1 MQIDILRPAIFS
13 QAVSGLS
20 LKRIGHSRYMLM
32 MIILITSIHGRSQT
46 SSITGQFIE
55 SLSSFFIGDLP
66 SPVCGPYA
74 RGYVCAEG
82 WFGTSCGTSDLKI
95 LIPQK
100 IAELE
105 AESPEKFLKATA
117 GVPYKVRFRITQGS
131 QYVINIPLG
140 GTTPVFISS
149 DGGAT
154 FEPGQS
160 YAVLTEIN
168 GDYNFEV
175 TLRFPRGTAA
185 GAVVFQVRQDF
196 YLGGPKYVINSVIIP
211 VYVVGPIHPEQE
223 TPILGTTLDPQIPY
237 MILHDPP
244 GDGSSA
250 SFQDNK
256 TTCRSRE
263 TQYARDESNMF
274 HGSAKLGVK
283 GSIGL
288 IANVDYEIYVEFKGS
303 ANVGDVGILATT
315 DQVCVSTGV
324 GFATSDLPGAEG
336 GGDVFI
342 GFGRELYFGMYDVI
356 AIRDCGPP
364 FMDKALV
371 YAPVP
376 GSDRKFVYTES
387 AIHSQIATLNLLA
400 GDTLQNERVRN
411 QSQNQIDVWEQVLA
425 LNEANKSNP
434 GNDTLALL
442 TYSAG
447 NTQTHS
453 SSIEIVNTSSITT
466 EHYIEGTFGLDVV
479 VNIAGSGF
487 GLGYEYA
494 TSERFGATENESSES
509 AQVLDYTL
517 TDDDAGD
524 IFSVDI
530 VRDPMFGT
538 PVFRVNP
545 GSKTS
550 CPYEGGYQRD
560 QPNLVIA
567 NTTDKTI
574 YSAGNPDGSVATFKV
589 DLCNESNEPRQ
600 YFLKLNAQSNLNGA
614 EVKAAG
620 VALNGNDFGQ
630 EFNIAAHSC
639 VEDLIIN
646 VTQQQG
652 SPELSYPNL
661 EIFLYSFCDPVISS
675 SILASVYFG
684 DATAVK
690 DVQGDAT
697 MMNVFPN
704 PTSGLLNIQMADTN
718 LMDQYT
724 LLDMTGKV
732 VGHEDYNSPVQQTAL
747 NLNSMPSGI
756 YFLQVRSGHQLM
768 SKKVMVQ

>member
-1 MQIDILRPAIFS
+1 MENSTLHPAYTKRDLR
-13 QAVSGLS
+13 
-20 LKRIGHSRYMLM
+20 
-32 MIILITSIHGRSQT
+32 
-46 SSITGQFIE
+46 
-55 SLSSFFIGDLP
+55 SLSGMRLVEPLFWMLLCMLLSPLSGRAQEGLLFGSFPGSFSSFSINNLP
-66 SPVCGPYA
+66 NPVCDIYINSTVCSSSNTGPLNCVA
-74 RGYVCAEG
+74 
-82 WFGTSCGTSDLKI
+82 DLGAS
-95 LIPQK
+95 
-100 IAELE
+100 IA
-105 AESPEKFLKATA
+105 AFLPTVDPTRFIKATA
-117 GVPYKVRFRITQGS
+117 GVSYNVEFGIS
-131 QYVINIPLG
+131 DASSWSVNIPQG
-140 GTTPVFISS
+140 GSSPVFITS
-149 DGGAT
+149 DGGAS
-154 FEPGQS
+154 FEPGQG
-160 YAVLTEIN
+160 YA
-168 GDYNFEV
+168 YNTGNNFNDHHFAV
-175 TLRFPRGTAA
+175 TVNFPRGTIH
-185 GAVVFQVRQDF
+185 GALVIQVREELDGNPNS
-196 YLGGPKYVINSVIIP
+196 YLIHNIIIP
-211 VYVVGPIHPEQE
+211 AYVVGPVNPQEE

-256 TTCRSRE
+256 MTCRSRE
-263 TQYARDESNMF
+263 TQYSRDESNSI

-288 IANVDYEIYVEFKGS
+288 ISSIDYEFYVEFKGS

-324 GFATSDLPGAEG
+324 GFSTSDLPGAEG

-342 GFGRELYFGMYDVI
+342 GFGRELYYGVYDVI
-356 AIRDCGPP
+356 DVRDCGEA
-364 FMDKALV
+364 FMDRRLV

-376 GSDRKFVYTES
+376 GSDRKFVYNTD
-387 AIHSQIATLNLLA
+387 AILSQIETLKLFRD
-400 GDTLQNERVRN
+400 DTTQNDRVRN

-425 LNEANKSNP
+425 MNEANKNNP
-434 GNDTLALL
+434 ENDTLDLV

-453 SSIEIVNTSSITT
+453 SSIEVVNTSSITT

-479 VNIAGSGF
+479 LNFAGSGF

-494 TSERFGATENESSES
+494 TSERFGATENESGES
-509 AQVLDYTL
+509 AQIMDYVL
-517 TDDDAGD
+517 TDDDPGD
-524 IFSVDI
+524 IFSVNI
-530 VRDPMFGT
+530 VRDPMYGT

-567 NTTDKTI
+567 NTTDKSI

-652 SPELSYPNL
+652 SPELSYPDL
-661 EIFLYSFCDPVISS
+661 EIFLYSFCDPLISS

-690 DVQGDAT
+690 DVEGDAT

-704 PTSGLLNIQMADTN
+704 PTSGILNIQMAEAN
-718 LMDQYT
+718 LMDAYI
-724 LLDMTGKV
+724 LRDMTGKV
-732 VGHEDYNSPVQQTAL
+732 VGHEAYSSPVQQTAL
-747 NLNSMPSGI
+747 SVNNMPSGI
-756 YFLQVRSGHQLM
+756 YVLQVRSGHQLV